1 MLEALERISIAH
13 PPGGII
19 ALDHWGFEYYYIWRE
34 GFCTST
40 EYKVRNRR
48 HSALDLAGT

>member
-1 MLEALERISIAH
+1 MLPIHEHISIVH
-13 PPGGII
+13 HSGNTT
-19 ALDHWGFEYYYIWRE
+19 ALDHWSFEYYYIWRE
-34 GFCTST
+34 GFGTRA